1 MEAAY
6 YNLLYDVLKGYDHC
20 TPSKIVSLRN
30 NQIFV
35 FGTNKYG
42 SQKYNPQI
50 EMFARFKMKSSFHKT
65 KRII

>member
-42 SQKYNPQI
+42 SQKHGAAGLAAGLLPL
-50 EMFARFKMKSSFHKT
+50 
-65 KRII
+65 

>member
-1 MEAAY
+1 MKTAY
-6 YNLLYDVLKGYDHC
+6 YNLLHDVLRGYDRC

-42 SQKYNPQI
+42 SQKCFSLVMNYKK
-50 EMFARFKMKSSFHKT
+50 EFLLDL
-65 KRII
+65 

>member
-1 MEAAY
+1 MKTAY
-6 YNLLYDVLKGYDHC
+6 YNLLYDVLRGYDRC

-42 SQKYNPQI
+42 SRYDILSPIYNLS
-50 EMFARFKMKSSFHKT
+50 KSSSSSKSLS
-65 KRII
+65 